1 MGASSPEYHIVRK
14 RVAVGRL
21 LLGTIIGDL
30 DELFPINK
38 GEELLIDDKDL
49 DHFHDRNAE
58 ISRDAA
64 LAGKAGIA
72 AKALAFYPAGV
83 DAERS
88 LKDIYSIPDVYTWQF
103 DPEEHDYLDAMES
116 EKVQKFLVI
125 NSYRPVYI
133 ITGLKLCSGMSVDL
147 TRVKRTK
154 GGLELGVEVGTAVSI
169 GPKLGLSKAMNVG
182 QRGEELTP
190 RIFAIRV
197 RKLRYK
203 KMGGVMG
210 FGGSRKLINQRHND
224 GAELVGAHR
233 PKQIQGQMP
242 GHSYEVTEEDDTE
255 DEIGEDRRFH
265 EEEVTWIVPKSWKEA
280 AQSEYLNRE
289 YS

>member
-1 MGASSPEYHIVRK
+1 MGASSPEYHIVGK

-21 LLGTIIGDL
+21 LLGTIISNL

-49 DHFHDRNAE
+49 DHFHDRNSE

-72 AKALAFYPAGV
+72 AKALAFYPAGGEAGV

-88 LKDIYSIPDVYTWQF
+88 SKDIYSIPDVYTWQF
-103 DPEEHDYLDAMES
+103 DPEERDYLDAMES

-133 ITGLKLCSGMSVDL
+133 ITGLKLSPGMSVDL
-147 TRVKRTK
+147 TRVKKTQ

-169 GPKLGLSKAMNVG
+169 GPKLGFSKAINVG
-182 QRGEELTP
+182 QRGEELTE

-197 RKLRYK
+197 RRLRYK
-203 KMGGVMG
+203 KIGGVLG
-210 FGGSRKLINQRHND
+210 FGGSRKLINQQHND
-224 GAELVGAHR
+224 GAELVGVHR
-233 PKQIQGQMP
+233 PKQSQGQML

-255 DEIGEDRRFH
+255 DEIGEDRRIH
-265 EEEVTWIVPKSWKEA
+265 EEEVTWVVPKS
-280 AQSEYLNRE
+280 
-289 YS
+289 